1 MLEIKM
7 IVNKIGGGGGS
18 DRPPLTCHDMQVVV
32 KTNEL
37 D

>member
-7 IVNKIGGGGGS
+7 IVNKIGGGL